1 MLELYFICYRIPR
14 MMSKLARDRQRSPVI
29 WSLIGIGAWLGA
41 EFFVLISFGTTYG
54 IVSLLTES
62 DTSSLPKRMPP
73 ELRGVVYILAL
84 GAAILSL
91 LLTKRF
97 LTSRPRPDLYPPPPP
112 TSF

>member
-14 MMSKLARDRQRSPVI
+14 MMSKLARDRQRSPVA

-41 EFFVLISFGTTYG
+41 EFFVLFAIGTTYG
-54 IVSLLTES
+54 IVSLLTET
-62 DTSSLPKRMPP
+62 DGPTVQTRMPP
-73 ELRGVVYILAL
+73 ELRGVAYLLAL

-91 LLTKRF
+91 LLTRRF
-97 LTSRPRPDLYPPPPP
+97 LTSRPRPELYPPPPP